1 MMLDMHNVGGWNN
14 SGLFHERLKINGTY
28 LRGVGHTHMADNTV
42 CHKPMRLNMKK
53 TINTQTRSVTF
64 TFDGYQD
71 KDGNVVNWALAP
83 VTLGMAD
90 VSPANATY
98 AMLHGFAARIGD
110 AAAIAKSAENKF
122 TVTEAMRRAEVEA
135 MVNFYANAKNM
146 DWNQRVAVG
155 PKKAAFNPAIQAI
168 AEKMGKTYEEAMIW
182 FNAKLMAELAA
193 M

>member
-1 MMLDMHNVGGWNN
+1 
-14 SGLFHERLKINGTY
+14 
-28 LRGVGHTHMADNTV
+28 
-42 CHKPMRLNMKK
+42 MKK
-53 TINTQTRSVTF
+53 TINTQDRSVTF

-71 KDGNVVNWALAP
+71 KDGNVVNVALAP
-83 VTLGMAD
+83 VTLRTD
-90 VSPANATY
+90 TVNQANTMY

-110 AAAIAKSAENKF
+110 SAAIPKSAENNF

-135 MVNFYANAKNM
+135 MVAFYSNPDNVE
-146 DWNQRVAVG
+146 WNQRVAAG

-182 FNAKLMAELAA
+182 FNAKLLAELDA